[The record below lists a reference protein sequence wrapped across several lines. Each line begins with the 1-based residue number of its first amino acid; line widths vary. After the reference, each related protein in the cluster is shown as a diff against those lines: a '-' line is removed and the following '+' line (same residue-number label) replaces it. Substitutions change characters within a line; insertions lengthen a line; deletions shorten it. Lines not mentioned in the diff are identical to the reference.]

1 MLFVLDVAFGVLGAN
16 PISGFLHGVIADL
29 PLLLI
34 AIVLIVIP
42 GRPGRYRDRRGRR
55 RRQQDNAGDCR
66 RKGLHGRT
74 CSPNVVPV
82 SKRWAS
88 WQPRRPAARDA
99 ARGRLLALGA
109 GLLATSALVVTARS
123 RARSRA
129 GQLAGR
135 YAVAL
140 EQLCSEE
147 LDVCIG
153 GIRALER
160 VARNSPG
167 HHPAVMA
174 ILAAFIQ
181 ERSRQ
186 HWPPPDPGGHNRQRS
201 PRPDVQAAITVVGR
215 RLAEHD
221 LDPVDLAD
229 ADLASADLTDAVLA
243 GAVLA
248 RADLFAATLVRADL
262 SGADLGGSRLTS
274 ANLDGADLTGADLTD
289 ADLTDADLASAKF
302 AGADLTGALWPVDG
316 PVPAGWE
323 RHTGSGQLITA
334 GTSADRAQAHQPH
347 C

>member
-1 MLFVLDVAFGVLGAN
+1 MTEASVNFGTGVSNAWSNVATFIPKFIVFLIILIVGYFIAKALAKLVARVLTRLGFDRLAERGGIKTVLAHSKYDAAGILGQIVYYAIMLFVLDVAFGVFGAN
-16 PISGFLHGVIADL
+16 PISGFLHGVIAYL

-55 RRQQDNAGDCR
+55 RRQHDNAGDCR

-129 GQLAGR
+129 GRLAGR

-181 ERSRQ
+181 ERS
-186 HWPPPDPGGHNRQRS
+186 
-201 PRPDVQAAITVVGR
+201 
-215 RLAEHD
+215 
-221 LDPVDLAD
+221 
-229 ADLASADLTDAVLA
+229 
-243 GAVLA
+243 
-248 RADLFAATLVRADL
+248 
-262 SGADLGGSRLTS
+262 
-274 ANLDGADLTGADLTD
+274 
-289 ADLTDADLASAKF
+289 
-302 AGADLTGALWPVDG
+302 
-316 PVPAGWE
+316 
-323 RHTGSGQLITA
+323 
-334 GTSADRAQAHQPH
+334 
-347 C
+347 